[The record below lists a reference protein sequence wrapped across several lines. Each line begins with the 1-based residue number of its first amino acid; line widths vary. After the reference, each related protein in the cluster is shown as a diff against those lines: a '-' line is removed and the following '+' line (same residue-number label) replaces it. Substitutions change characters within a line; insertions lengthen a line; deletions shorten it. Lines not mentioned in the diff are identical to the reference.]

1 MLTPGLTDINP
12 VIRPIESR
20 ISTNRTFKRIGLLK
34 SANTLIN
41 SDDGYVMYDL
51 NIYKANFTPSS
62 SLYLIELKLSVTP
75 GYVASKNGTKQ
86 QNGNNYKEYSFKEGM
101 YIYQ

>member
-34 SANTLIN
+34 SPNTLIN

-62 SLYLIELKLSVTP
+62 SCELERKR
-75 GYVASKNGTKQ
+75 
-86 QNGNNYKEYSFKEGM
+86 
-101 YIYQ
+101 